1 MHRSAVSI
9 AIEQALRAELALTD
23 QPRLALEAIAEE
35 LFASLHGM
43 TSSGDQHA
51 VQALRTARREFEE
64 VFAKVWREYGG
75 GGAIPPPAASD
86 ESPSLYDRPR
96 AN

>member
-23 QPRLALEAIAEE
+23 QPRVALEAIAEE

-43 TSSGDQHA
+43 TADGDQQA
-51 VQALRTARREFEE
+51 TQALQAARREFEE

-75 GGAIPPPAASD
+75 GGAVPPPAASD
-86 ESPSLYDRPR
+86 ESCSLYDRLR